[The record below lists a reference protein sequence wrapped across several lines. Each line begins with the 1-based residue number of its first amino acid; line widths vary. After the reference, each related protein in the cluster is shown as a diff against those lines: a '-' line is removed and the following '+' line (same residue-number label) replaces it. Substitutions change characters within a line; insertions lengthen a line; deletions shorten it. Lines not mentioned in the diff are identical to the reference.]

1 MTKNVERSPIY
12 QSFSLSETYDS
23 RNGFTEIDAMYNDN
37 GNEQFFSEIID
48 GSPNSFDLNERLEND
63 FLSSPFDNTND
74 DTFFSDNDMIRVKKR
89 KSIKRK
95 SIKRK
100 NKRKT
105 SKKKIKKN
113 IIV

>member
-1 MTKNVERSPIY
+1 MIKNVERSPIY

-37 GNEQFFSEIID
+37 GNEHFFSEIIE
-48 GSPNSFDLNERLEND
+48 GYPNSLDLNERLEND
-63 FLSSPFDNTND
+63 FLSSPFDKINNN
-74 DTFFSDNDMIRVKKR
+74 TFFSDNDMIRVKKR

-95 SIKRK
+95 

-105 SKKKIKKN
+105 SKKRK
-113 IIV
+113 